1 VRGGTWKLTSGAM
14 ALLAKV
20 SLRRH
25 PGKPDHGKK
34 RALLDGRF
42 GVTQLMGW
50 GKLPKRVVDLDRST
64 AQTAAVSSRSLRR
77 SWMRR

>member
-1 VRGGTWKLTSGAM
+1 VRGGIRKLTSGAM
-14 ALLAKV
+14 ALLAKGSV
-20 SLRRH
+20 RRH
-25 PGKPDHGKK
+25 PEKPGHGK